1 VRGRGKQ
8 FIEERHAEILRLLKE
23 NGRVTVPD
31 LREKFSVSVATVRSD
46 LDALERMGKVR
57 RTHGGAIAEDRDARP
72 IPFGTRRMLY
82 GAEKTA
88 IGRAAAGLV
97 KDGEVIFIDG
107 GTTAVE
113 MRQHFGEKQGVTI
126 ITPSIEV
133 AYWLVTATSIN
144 VYLLNGFLNRD
155 SLSTTGV
162 PVADSYLQMNIS
174 KAFCGAAGLTIQDG
188 LTDLHAGFVEQK
200 RVICQHARMVIGLV
214 DHSKVGV
221 TSLASFAAFG
231 EIDAIVTDRTLP
243 PEMAQAA
250 GAQGIEVLVV

>member
-1 VRGRGKQ
+1 
-8 FIEERHAEILRLLKE
+8 
-23 NGRVTVPD
+23 
-31 LREKFSVSVATVRSD
+31 
-46 LDALERMGKVR
+46 
-57 RTHGGAIAEDRDARP
+57 
-72 IPFGTRRMLY
+72 
-82 GAEKTA
+82 
-88 IGRAAAGLV
+88 
-97 KDGEVIFIDG
+97 
-107 GTTAVE
+107 

-144 VYLLNGFLNRD
+144 VSLLNGFLNRD